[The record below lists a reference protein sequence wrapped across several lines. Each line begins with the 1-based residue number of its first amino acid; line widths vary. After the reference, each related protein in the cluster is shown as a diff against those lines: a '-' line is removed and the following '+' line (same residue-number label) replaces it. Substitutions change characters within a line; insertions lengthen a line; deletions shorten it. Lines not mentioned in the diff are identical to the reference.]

1 MENLTN
7 DMQFLH
13 ASSRHNTKKFPS
25 VVTEMVVLIFLT
37 KHAKS

>member
-1 MENLTN
+1 MTCSSYMLL
-7 DMQFLH
+7 DM
-13 ASSRHNTKKFPS
+13 RHNTKKFPS